1 MSCPVVAWGQRSP
14 SLENNKRRELTA
26 EEKEQQELKK
36 IRPIKA
42 ATNGMT
48 SSVFND
54 PLISKFTNMIMKGGD
69 KTLEHMK
76 RKQVEKY
83 HKAPQVKKDK
93 IECNPYTIF
102 HQAMENCKPVIG
114 LVSIQRGGK
123 FYQVPVPLSDS
134 RRRYLAMN
142 WMITECRENRD
153 RRMHVY
159 EKLSQELLMAF
170 EKEGNVVKKKHEM
183 HKMAESNRAYAH
195 YRWW

>member
-1 MSCPVVAWGQRSP
+1 MSVRWSRYNPYY
-14 SLENNKRRELTA
+14 LEPEIRREAYDIPETELTA

-83 HKAPQVKKDK
+83 HKAPQSKKDK

-123 FYQVPVPLSDS
+123 FYQ
-134 RRRYLAMN
+134 
-142 WMITECRENRD
+142 
-153 RRMHVY
+153 
-159 EKLSQELLMAF
+159 
-170 EKEGNVVKKKHEM
+170 
-183 HKMAESNRAYAH
+183 
-195 YRWW
+195 